1 MESKVQELEKELS
14 NSLKENKNFSSKF
27 LDTVTDNVKLKEN
40 CDYLTNQNVIKQNRI
55 NELDEIVKNFE
66 NENNRLTNE
75 LTSCKSEMSKLELKN
90 HDLNEYLNNNP
101 QGKSI

>member
-27 LDTVTDNVKLKEN
+27 LDTMTENVRLKEN
-40 CDYLTNQNVIKQNRI
+40 YDHMTNQNVIKQNRI

-66 NENNRLTNE
+66 NENQRLGSE
-75 LTSCKSEMSKLELKN
+75 LTTCKNEMNKLESKN
-90 HDLNEYLNNNP
+90 RELNE
-101 QGKSI
+101 

>member
-27 LDTVTDNVKLKEN
+27 LDTVTENVKFKEN

-66 NENNRLTNE
+66 KENQRLSNE
-75 LTSCKSEMSKLELKN
+75 LSTCKNEMSKLELKN
-90 HDLNEYLNNNP
+90 LDLNEYLSNNT
-101 QGKSI
+101 